1 MYEEDYIKRLIKS
14 IAEMAVAIVA
24 GRDTVQSNI
33 RLDKFNIS
41 ISQDELLEMMVRKYV
56 SDGKINK
63 AQDMIIDAI
72 KSHRSKQNYKI
83 ALSFYEEI
91 NKWDE
96 DKLSKC
102 NFSKQKILEG
112 LKNIKKLYTQPPCTR
127 IDGPI

>member
-72 KSHRSKQNYKI
+72 KLASERGRDLWKVLN
-83 ALSFYEEI
+83 
-91 NKWDE
+91 
-96 DKLSKC
+96 
-102 NFSKQKILEG
+102 
-112 LKNIKKLYTQPPCTR
+112 R
-127 IDGPI
+127 